1 MKGKEGQLS
10 DDMFNRNYWYRKFLN
25 VAALDQ
31 YSQLDEQVQ
40 VCAQLVGIVFSQTS
54 FLSHISCIL
63 VLVLVY
69 IQAAYK
75 GEVDIFA
82 NEPFDRKK
90 QEDKYKLLEHVNFVL
105 DLRLHLLKRNLKARQ
120 WNRQFLGIEPTAEEL
135 AADKA
140 DEELIQS
147 AQSAMGRAES
157 ARRIAQFGL
166 MSKEELAKRLKAIGG
181 IEKLKENLKQAL
193 GE

>member
-40 VCAQLVGIVFSQTS
+40 VCAQLVGIVFSHTS
-54 FLSHISCIL
+54 FLSNNILCI
-63 VLVLVY
+63 LVLVY

-90 QEDKYKLLEHVNFVL
+90 QEDKYKLLEHFNFVL

-157 ARRIAQFGL
+157 AQRIAQFGL